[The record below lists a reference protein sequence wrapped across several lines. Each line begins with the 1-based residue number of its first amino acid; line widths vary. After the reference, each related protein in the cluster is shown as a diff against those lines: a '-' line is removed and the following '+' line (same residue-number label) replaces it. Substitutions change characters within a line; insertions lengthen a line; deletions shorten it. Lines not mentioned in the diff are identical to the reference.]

1 MEAVR
6 KIMETIHKVT
16 KEFREAKTK
25 VKGVSRNKDQELSA
39 SGQLHP
45 RR

>member
-1 MEAVR
+1 MGNEGSESMTDAEAVR

-25 VKGVSRNKDQELSA
+25 VKLKEIKE
-39 SGQLHP
+39 
-45 RR
+45 